1 MELNQIILG
10 DYKGSSVVIEYVIDL
25 PKTYGDFEF
34 FNTRVEHFQLLKHL
48 EDNNIIRRGEIEA
61 FRSGGPKFGYLYKE
75 DKYWETLAV
84 WVPSIGHY
92 HVIRF
97 ESEVSKVLT
106 ETRKNDKI
114 LFRFHSNDCVFN
126 SVKNSFTIR
135 DGKEL
140 ANIVRA
146 RGFDF
151 KELKVR
157 PYAFDKRINWLT
169 HLVTIDGKAIG
180 YTNQPV
186 YIEEPIHE

>member
-1 MELNQIILG
+1 MELNQTSIG
-10 DYKGSSVVIEYVIDL
+10 KFKGATVMIEYVVDL

-34 FNTRVEHFQLLKHL
+34 FNTESEHSQLLKHIEENAVL
-48 EDNNIIRRGEIEA
+48 QQNEIEA
-61 FRSGGPKFGYLYKE
+61 FRTSDVKFGFIYS
-75 DKYWETLAV
+75 DKRYWETLAV
-84 WVPSIGHY
+84 WVPSVSHY
-92 HVIRF
+92 QVIRF

-151 KELKVR
+151 KELRVR

>member
-34 FNTRVEHFQLLKHL
+34 FNTGAEHHQLLKYL
-48 EDNNIIRRGEIEA
+48 ENNNIIRRGEIEA
-61 FRSGGPKFGYLYKE
+61 FRTSDLKFGFIYS
-75 DKYWETLAV
+75 DKRYWETLAV
-84 WVPSIGHY
+84 WAPSVSHY
-92 HVIRF
+92 QVIRF

-140 ANIVRA
+140 VNIVRA
-146 RGFDF
+146 RGFEF
-151 KELKVR
+151 KELRVR

-186 YIEEPIHE
+186 YIEEFIHE